1 MHKAVVHKASDIVVN
16 LGDFTMQGDFI
27 TLTSDKSVRFS
38 SAEYSISD
46 SERLIPFLTFSN
58 GEKVPPDTLD
68 GKLSQLGAKY
78 RKDGRLRE
86 RAYFDKWHKHQ

>member
-1 MHKAVVHKASDIVVN
+1 M
-16 LGDFTMQGDFI
+16 
-27 TLTSDKSVRFS
+27 
-38 SAEYSISD
+38 
-46 SERLIPFLTFSN
+46 FSN

>member
-1 MHKAVVHKASDIVVN
+1 
-16 LGDFTMQGDFI
+16 MQLQHQPQQMIQPLD
-27 TLTSDKSVRFS
+27 TKSVQ
-38 SAEYSISD
+38 D
-46 SERLIPFLTFSN
+46 GLIPFLMFSN